1 MDDDPNALS
10 VANQRTLFLVNT
22 FVIHT
27 VRLLN
32 NFSVI
37 CEDKLADVHRRIL
50 RADATLYLL
59 EAKLRSV
66 DGLEGAGEQMP
77 LDTLPDLVLPAP
89 AVESSFEPEGSSSS
103 GMEQPL
109 SPTRSERSRANSTTS
124 QSTSDQTQLMKVKD
138 NPLYAKF
145 FRMLQVGVPLPAVK
159 IQMNIEGFDP
169 SLLDAPDAA
178 SPVT

>member
-103 GMEQPL
+103 HCPRQGLNEVERTRQLRSPL
-109 SPTRSERSRANSTTS
+109 QIRLSS
-124 QSTSDQTQLMKVKD
+124 
-138 NPLYAKF
+138 
-145 FRMLQVGVPLPAVK
+145 
-159 IQMNIEGFDP
+159 
-169 SLLDAPDAA
+169 
-178 SPVT
+178 